1 MVRTFRVA
9 GTSIEETGFHPD
21 MASASRDLP
30 HGSYTTLRTYRRSRV
45 LRLAQHAERLSR
57 SLTNR
62 APLAAAA
69 LREALTAA
77 LRATAHAESRLRV
90 TFAPPELYV
99 SVEPFEPLPAS
110 LYVHGVRGLTLDLHR
125 DNPGA
130 KDTHFIETA
139 ARSYAA
145 LPPGVAEGLM
155 TDADGSILEGLSSN
169 FFAVLHGELRTEEAR
184 VLPGVT
190 RSILLEL
197 ADGFVPLR
205 PEAVHRTDLREVS
218 EAFVTSVSR
227 EILPVVE
234 IDGGTLGDGRPGPV
248 TRELMQRFAALV
260 AREAEPLP
268 VGPGNLAR

>member
-1 MVRTFRVA
+1 MSV
-9 GTSIEETGFHPD
+9 EETGFHQD

-30 HGSYTTLRTYRRSRV
+30 HGSYTTLRTYGRSRV

-57 SLTNR
+57 SLPSHV
-62 APLAAAA
+62 PLDTARLRDALAAA
-69 LREALTAA
+69 LRAS
-77 LRATAHAESRLRV
+77 AHAESRLRV
-90 TFAPPELYV
+90 TFAPPQLYV

-110 LYVHGVRGLTLDLHR
+110 LYAQGVRCLTLDLHR

-145 LPPGVAEGLM
+145 LPPGVGEGLM

-169 FFAVLHGELRTEEAR
+169 FFAVLRGELRTEEAR

-197 ADGFVPLR
+197 AQGLVPLR
-205 PEAVHRTDLREVS
+205 LEAVRRAQLGELS

-234 IDGGTLGDGRPGPV
+234 IDETVLGDGQPGPV
-248 TRELMQRFAALV
+248 ARELMRRFTALV
-260 AREAEPLP
+260 EREAEALP
-268 VGPGNLAR
+268 VGT